1 MNSIPLIVIEGNTL
15 PEVWEKA
22 VLSTWEKGI
31 SIPTEYDREG
41 CPPSKDASVV
51 MSVENPFQEPRI
63 HRAFPAGLEELEI
76 YRQEV
81 VDGIHDHWIAPEE
94 GKWSYTYHQRL
105 FSFPGKKI
113 VDQIEYIMAKLAE
126 TPYTR
131 RAQAITWEPTTDP
144 GSEDP
149 PCLQRIWF
157 RIFPLEKGKGSL
169 NMHTY
174 WRSRDGFKAAF
185 MNMFAL
191 TDLQKRIAEGISER
205 RGEKITAGRYVD
217 ICDSFHIYG
226 YYFEEFQKFLDT
238 MNKRTFEDRTWNS
251 EFAEPFFANILKG
264 GAKE

>member
-1 MNSIPLIVIEGNTL
+1 VLTIEGNTL
-15 PEVWEKA
+15 PEVWERA
-22 VLSTWEKGI
+22 VIETWEEGI
-31 SIPTEYDREG
+31 SIPTEYDRED
-41 CPPSKDASVV
+41 CPPSKDATVI

-63 HRAFPAGLEELEI
+63 HRAIPSGLEELEV

-105 FSFPGKKI
+105 FSFPGKKTI
-113 VDQIEYIMAKLAE
+113 DQIKYVIEKLAE
-126 TPYTR
+126 IPYTR
-131 RAQAITWEPTTDP
+131 RAQVITWNPTTDP

-157 RIFPLEKGKGSL
+157 RIFPLDEGKGRL

-191 TDLQKRIAEGISER
+191 TDLQRRVAEEISKR
-205 RGEKITAGRYVD
+205 RGEEIAVGQYMDTT
-217 ICDSFHIYG
+217 DSFHIYG
-226 YYFEEFQKFLDT
+226 NYFAEFEKFLDT
-238 MNKRTFEDRTWNS
+238 VKKRKFTERTWS
-251 EFAEPFFANILKG
+251 TEFAKPFFENVP
-264 GAKE
+264 KEGVKK